1 MARAPIQ
8 TAKPIKAAPKQR
20 MGSGQLILWAIAFVG
35 VLFVF
40 TGSVIVTLVGMA
52 PTFVAFLADRT
63 PRKYATFCMGGMNF
77 AGVFPSLMKLW
88 EVAVTGGVKD
98 SIAITFNPFNLMVMY
113 SAAAFGW
120 LLYQMV
126 PPIVAAMIA
135 VTAQHRIAQL
145 RGRQRELIKEWGDAI
160 ALAPRENQ
168 K

>member
-1 MARAPIQ
+1 MARAPVQ
-8 TAKPIKAAPKQR
+8 TAKPIKVAPKPR
-20 MGSGQLILWAIAFVG
+20 MGSGQLILWAIAFVS

-63 PRKYATFCMGGMNF
+63 TKKYATFCMGGMNF

-88 EVAVTGGVKD
+88 DVSVTGGVRD
-98 SIAITFNPFNLMVMY
+98 AIAITFNPFNLTVMY
-113 SAAAFGW
+113 GAAAFGW

-126 PPIVAAMIA
+126 PPVVAAMIA
-135 VTAQHRIAQL
+135 VSAQHRVAQL

-160 ALAPRENQ
+160 ALAPKEG
-168 K
+168 